1 MIRFFTQHP
10 TSANLLMLVFLV
22 MGILTVKE
30 VRRESLPD
38 VTPSEVEIKIL
49 YPGASALEVEE
60 AIVNSVEDAVD
71 GVRFVEEV
79 RSEARE
85 GVAIITIE
93 MTEGGDF
100 PTFKDD
106 IESEVDAI
114 DNFPAG
120 VETPVITQLGT
131 KDQVL
136 AVIVSGATTDID
148 LKNYC
153 DVLKEKIKTLPGISL
168 VDVKGFS
175 ERQLRVE
182 LSPQALMRHGLS
194 TTDIV
199 NAIKQQSINNPV
211 GDIKTQEQEILLRF
225 VEQRRD
231 SMALESLVITGAQG
245 GGEILLGDLASISD
259 TFEFAEEKILFKGR
273 RAGKIIVSKTKTE
286 DSLRIADT
294 VRYFIAQEQQRQ
306 PNIDFYITED
316 GSRGL
321 RDRLELVVSNGIQ
334 GIVLVLLIM
343 WLFFQFRMSFWVVMG
358 LPVAFL
364 GAMAFMPALHLTIN
378 LMTLV
383 GFLLALGILM
393 DDAIVIAENIVTHLQ
408 RGKTALQ
415 AALDGVLE
423 VKNGVFSSFLTTV
436 CVLGPLSFISGDIGK
451 LLRVVPMILIL
462 VLAVSLVEA
471 FLILPSHLAHSLHN
485 HDLKDRS
492 RFRQQFEQ
500 KFEYF
505 REHFVGRSVDKIIEF
520 RYLFLGC
527 LMCLLLISVGMIT
540 SGILPFQALPK
551 LEGDVVVARVLMP
564 AGTPLSKTEMVVD
577 QLVTGLEKMNTQF
590 TAEQPENQQLVL
602 GSNIQFNLNADAFE
616 TGAHVAT
623 ISVDLLTADE
633 RYGRIDDYL
642 DVWRQETGA
651 VPDALSIVMSESSN
665 EPAGR
670 AIEIRVA
677 GRDLTELTA
686 AVGEIRQWFSQFA
699 GVNNLLDDLRPG
711 KRELKLTIKEG
722 ASGLGL
728 DAVTM
733 SQQLNAAFQGMTAD
747 EFQLGSNAY
756 SVDVQLHKNLQK
768 SVDDLNYFHF
778 KTPDGQQVPLPAVL
792 SISEELGWARIAH
805 VNGVRTVTLRGDVDT
820 AVANSAKLINQFKRE
835 FLPAIQADYPDL
847 NIAFEGQEKNA
858 KTTQKS
864 IVRGILL
871 GLIGVFILLSFQFRN
886 YREPLIVM
894 VIIPFAL
901 IGVVG
906 GHLLMGM
913 PFTLPSLLGFVSLAG
928 IVVNDS
934 ILLVLFI
941 KKELEEGADVFTAA
955 TQASRARFRAV
966 LLTSITTIAG
976 MLPLLFET
984 SLQAQIIQPLA
995 ISIAFGL
1002 MATTVLVLYVVPGIY
1017 VVLDDFGVSFMQSNR
1032 TEKKERNLTI

>member
-10 TSANLLMLVFLV
+10 TAANLLMLVFLV
-22 MGILTVKE
+22 LGVLTISE
-30 VRRESLPD
+30 IRRESLPD
-38 VTPSEVEIKIL
+38 TTPSEVEIKIV

-71 GVRFVEEV
+71 GVRFVDEV

-85 GVAIITIE
+85 GVAVITIE
-93 MTEGGDF
+93 MTAGGDF
-100 PTFKDD
+100 ATFKDD

-120 VETPVITQLGT
+120 AETPVITQLGT
-131 KDQVL
+131 KDPVL
-136 AVIVSGATTDID
+136 AVLVSGAATDTD
-148 LKNYC
+148 LKDYC
-153 DVLKEKIKTLPGISL
+153 DVLKERIQTLPGVSL
-168 VDVKGFS
+168 VDVEGFS
-175 ERQLRVE
+175 ERQLRVA
-182 LSPQALMRHGLS
+182 LSPQALLQHGLS
-194 TTDIV
+194 TIDIV
-199 NAIKQQSINNPV
+199 NAIKQQSINSPV
-211 GDIKTQEQEILLRF
+211 GDIETREEEILLRF
-225 VEQRRD
+225 VEQRRNPL
-231 SMALESLVITGAQG
+231 ALGSLVITGAQG
-245 GGEILLGDLASISD
+245 GGEILLGDLARISD

-294 VRYFIAQEQQRQ
+294 VRHFIEQEQQRQ

-316 GSRGL
+316 GSKGL
-321 RDRLELVVSNGIQ
+321 RDRLEIVVSNGIQ
-334 GIVLVLLIM
+334 GMVLVLLIM

-408 RGKTALQ
+408 RGKSALQ
-415 AALDGVLE
+415 AAMDGVLE

-436 CVLGPLSFISGDIGK
+436 CVLGPLSFIGGDIGK

-471 FLILPSHLAHSLHN
+471 FLILPSHLAHSLHKY
-485 HDLKDRS
+485 DPEARS

-505 REHFVGRSVDKIIEF
+505 REHYVGRAVDRLLEF

-527 LMCLLLISVGMIT
+527 MVCLLLISVGMIT
-540 SGILPFQALPK
+540 SGLLPFQALPK
-551 LEGDVVVARVLMP
+551 LEGDVVVARVLLP
-564 AGTPLSKTEMVVD
+564 AGTPLERTELVVE
-577 QLVTGLEKMNTQF
+577 QLMTGLEKMDTRF
-590 TAEQPENQQLVL
+590 TAEQPDNQHLVL
-602 GSNIQFNLNADAFE
+602 GANIQFNVNVDAFE
-616 TGAHVAT
+616 SGAHVAT

-633 RYGRIDDYL
+633 RNGRIDDYL
-642 DVWRQETGA
+642 KVWREETGP
-651 VPDALSIVMSESSN
+651 VPDALSIVMSESST

-670 AIEIRVA
+670 AIEVRVA
-677 GRDLTELTA
+677 GRDLTKLTA
-686 AVGEIRQWFSQFA
+686 AVAEMRQWFNQFA
-699 GVNNLLDDLRPG
+699 GVNNVFDDLRPG
-711 KRELKLTIKEG
+711 KKELELTLKEG
-722 ASGLGL
+722 VTGLGL
-728 DAVTM
+728 DAVSM
-733 SQQLNAAFQGMTAD
+733 AQQLNAAFQGMTAD
-747 EFQLGSNAY
+747 EFQLGKNAY
-756 SVDVQLHKNLQK
+756 SVDVQLQKDLQG
-768 SVDDLNYFHF
+768 SIDDLNNFHF
-778 KTPDGQQVPLPAVL
+778 KTSAGQLVPLPAVL
-792 SISEELGWARIAH
+792 SISAEQGWARIAH

-820 AVANSAKLINQFKRE
+820 AIANSAKLIEQFKRE
-835 FLPAIQADYPDL
+835 FLPPFLERYPEL
-847 NIAFEGQEKNA
+847 QVTFEGQEKNA

-864 IVRGILL
+864 IVGGILV

-894 VIIPFAL
+894 TIIPFAL

-906 GHLLMGM
+906 GHLLMHM

-934 ILLVLFI
+934 IILVLFI
-941 KKELEEGADVFTAA
+941 KKKLAEGADVFTAA

-1002 MATTVLVLYVVPGIY
+1002 MATTVLVLFVVPGIY
-1017 VVLDDFGVSFMQSNR
+1017 VVLDDFGINFTPAG
-1032 TEKKERNLTI
+1032 TEEGNADNI